1 MSKGAATKTVKR
13 DRDDAVEAYLA
24 ELGERVRK
32 ARAARGMSRKIL
44 AQDSGV
50 SERYLAQLEGGA
62 GNVSIV
68 LLRQIAQALG
78 QPLAELVAEGPDESV
93 DLRLAYQFLT
103 RLDEEQLSEA
113 RTLLQRSFTPCKPAS
128 KAARIALI
136 GLRGAGKTTLGR
148 LLAGRLKVPFVEVN
162 KVIEE
167 EAGAPVAELFS
178 LYGQPT
184 YRRYERQALER
195 IIRENPS
202 AVIATGGGIVAEPT
216 TFDLLLSSCHTVW
229 LTARPDEHMERVV
242 AQGDMRPM
250 ADNRQAMEDLRQIL
264 SAREPYYAKAEKTV
278 STAGK
283 SVEEALDDLLKV
295 VAS

>member
-1 MSKGAATKTVKR
+1 MRNGAANTAPKR

-24 ELGERVRK
+24 ELGERVRR

-44 AQDSGV
+44 AQASGV
-50 SERYLAQLEGGA
+50 SERYLAQLESGA
-62 GNVSIV
+62 GNVSIL

-78 QPLAELVAEGPDESV
+78 QPLAELVAEGPDQSV
-93 DLRLAYQFLT
+93 DLRLAYQFLS
-103 RLDEEQLSEA
+103 RLDDGQLSEA
-113 RTLLQRSFTPCKPAS
+113 RSLLQRSFTPCKPAS
-128 KAARIALI
+128 KAARVALI
-136 GLRGAGKTTLGR
+136 GLRGAGKTTLGGM
-148 LLAGRLKVPFVEVN
+148 LAERLKVPFVEVN
-162 KVIEE
+162 KIIEE
-167 EAGAPVAELFS
+167 EAGAPVTELFS

-195 IIRENPS
+195 IVKDYPS
-202 AVIATGGGIVAEPT
+202 AVIATGGGIVAEPP

-229 LTARPDEHMERVV
+229 LTARPEEHMERVV

-264 SAREPYYAKAEKTV
+264 DAREPYYAKADKTV

-283 SVEEALDDLLKV
+283 SVDEALDDLLKV

>member
-1 MSKGAATKTVKR
+1 MSKQAANKAVRR
-13 DRDDAVEAYLA
+13 DRDE
-24 ELGERVRK
+24 
-32 ARAARGMSRKIL
+32 S
-44 AQDSGV
+44 
-50 SERYLAQLEGGA
+50 GA

-68 LLRQIAQALG
+68 LLRQIGEALG
-78 QPLAELVAEGPDESV
+78 QPLAELVAEGPEESV

-103 RLDEEQLSEA
+103 RLDEDQLGEA
-113 RTLLQRSFTPCKPAS
+113 RALLQRSFTPCKPAS

-148 LLAGRLKVPFVEVN
+148 KLAARLKVPFVEVN
-162 KVIEE
+162 KIIEE
-167 EAGAPVAELFS
+167 EAGAPVTELFS

-195 IIRENPS
+195 IIKDYPS

-229 LTARPDEHMERVV
+229 LTARPEEHMERVV

-264 SAREPYYAKAEKTV
+264 AAREAYYAKAEKTV

-283 SVEEALDDLLKV
+283 SVEEALDDLLRV